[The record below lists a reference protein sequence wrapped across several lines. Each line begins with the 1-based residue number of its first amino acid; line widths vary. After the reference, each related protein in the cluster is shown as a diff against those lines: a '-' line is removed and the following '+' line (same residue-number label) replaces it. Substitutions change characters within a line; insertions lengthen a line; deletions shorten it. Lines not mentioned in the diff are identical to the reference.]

1 MTFGRTDS
9 FIVLNVYLQQEQG
22 MSGAFCMFL
31 LVGFTQ
37 YLLVMLI
44 PGLSHPPT
52 HPAIN
57 TAFHPIIFFDF
68 SSVHA
73 FYILLLY

>member
-9 FIVLNVYLQQEQG
+9 FTVLNVYLQQEQG
-22 MSGAFCMFL
+22 MSRAFCMFL

-44 PGLSHPPT
+44 PGLSHPLT

-57 TAFHPIIFFDF
+57 TAFHPIISFDF